1 MNKTFSP
8 NIKKKIKIKGLNQE
22 VSLNQFKKIKA
33 LDKKKLIAERDN
45 YKSQIKALEKEYNNL
60 QVVYDPTIM
69 KRIGQNR
76 ENELRTAIYHIS
88 KQLHNK
94 NRVLKEDTNELYF
107 QLLENIKQIY
117 DKILK
122 EINDKKL
129 DILQRI
135 DLRLGD
141 CDYKQK
147 KLLDEKILEQ
157 ETILRSLHAFTFD
170 MQRVKDNYEV
180 IRTKINSQLDS
191 NFELEQK
198 IKQEVHRN
206 NQITSLLNEYKN
218 RINDMVKS
226 INEMKTELNYN
237 LPINKSEKMKQMKD
251 ILSSTENIATTNIE
265 TEYTNNNGRVNTVST
280 NNINRSEANALWFL
294 NRNYKCLLSKR
305 NNILR
310 KHNDTI
316 PDNAIYNTVIKTI
329 NKMKHG
335 ANYMSMFNTSN
346 YKYLDKN
353 MITIPIQNQ
362 DFRKEFM
369 NELLNNGELLHA
381 LQDDTINSFNR
392 NLFVRK

>member
-1 MNKTFSP
+1 
-8 NIKKKIKIKGLNQE
+8 
-22 VSLNQFKKIKA
+22 
-33 LDKKKLIAERDN
+33 
-45 YKSQIKALEKEYNNL
+45 
-60 QVVYDPTIM
+60 
-69 KRIGQNR
+69 
-76 ENELRTAIYHIS
+76 
-88 KQLHNK
+88 
-94 NRVLKEDTNELYF
+94 
-107 QLLENIKQIY
+107 
-117 DKILK
+117 
-122 EINDKKL
+122 
-129 DILQRI
+129 
-135 DLRLGD
+135 
-141 CDYKQK
+141 
-147 KLLDEKILEQ
+147 
-157 ETILRSLHAFTFD
+157 
-170 MQRVKDNYEV
+170 
-180 IRTKINSQLDS
+180 
-191 NFELEQK
+191 
-198 IKQEVHRN
+198 
-206 NQITSLLNEYKN
+206 
-218 RINDMVKS
+218 
-226 INEMKTELNYN
+226 MKTELNYN

-335 ANYMSMFNTSN
+335 GNYMSMFNTSN